1 MKPISGSQ
9 HLRKTD
15 EDCPGCRAELDLYS
29 LLGIEFEGCLKCHGL
44 WLDRDEL
51 RKLKN
56 KVGIGELHW
65 LNSEVDNIERA
76 AAIASKRVCPRKD
89 NGNLLSVV
97 FGKSSIVLDW
107 CPKCHGIWLDRGEYD
122 KIVDYL
128 RNEAGQSTI
137 KDVEKEIG
145 EDVKRLLR
153 SGPESHMT
161 ELSDIAAAVTALINF
176 TIFEHPT
183 VFKLVT
189 DASAA
194 GRSIGM

>member
-1 MKPISGSQ
+1 MEPASGAK
-9 HLRKTD
+9 HLRETD
-15 EDCPGCRAELDLYS
+15 ENCPNCDAKLDLCS
-29 LLGIEFEGCLKCHGL
+29 LLGIEFEGCPKCHGL

-56 KVGIGELHW
+56 KVGIGELRW
-65 LNSEVDNIERA
+65 LNSEVDSIEQA
-76 AAIASKRVCPRKD
+76 AASASKRVCPRKD

-107 CPKCHGIWLDRGEYD
+107 CPECHGMWLDRGEYG

-128 RNEAGQSTI
+128 LNEAGQSTI
-137 KDVEKEIG
+137 KDVEKEIK
-145 EDVKRLLR
+145 EDVKKLFQ
-153 SGPESHMT
+153 SGAASPVA
-161 ELSDIAAAVTALINF
+161 ELSDIAAAAAALINF
-176 TIFEHPT
+176 TIFDHPK